1 MSSPLG
7 VSDAFPDDDCTP
19 QPRDTSPAGATPFCV
34 LRLGLTDFRNYAAAS
49 IALGPGL
56 VVLTGANGAGK
67 TNLLEAI
74 SLLTPGR
81 GLRSTD
87 LGQLSRG
94 GPEAGRHWAV
104 SARIALGADALGADA
119 FGASTPDDSIDE
131 AVAVGTGLDPDSVSQ
146 GRRAGRIVR
155 IDGET
160 VPVSRLHEV
169 MAAIWLTPSQDG
181 LFTGPDGD
189 RRRFFDRLTSTI
201 IPAHTSHLNAFE
213 KLTRQR
219 NKLLDDHAADPVWL
233 AAIERDMAGHAVA
246 IADARGDVL
255 ARLTAAETQRQAE
268 SALFPP
274 VGIDLRG
281 TVESAL
287 TGGTATSAEDQYR
300 AALQD
305 QRRRDAA
312 AGRTLEGPHRSEL
325 VITHLRKDMPAALC
339 STGEQKALLVG
350 LTLAHARILRRER
363 AGRMPALLLDEVTAH
378 LDDIRREALFDT
390 VARMGGQV
398 LMTGTDRAA
407 FAPVAGDAQTLDVSD
422 AALAEW

>member
-1 MSSPLG
+1 VIASFDD
-7 VSDAFPDDDCTP
+7 SDDPGP
-19 QPRDTSPAGATPFCV
+19 QLPHETLHGAKPVGATPFAV

-49 IALGPGL
+49 IELARGL
-56 VVLTGANGAGK
+56 VILTGANGAGK

-87 LGQLSRG
+87 FRQLSRG
-94 GPEAGRHWAV
+94 GPDAGRHWAV
-104 SARIALGADALGADA
+104 SARIATQTADPDA
-119 FGASTPDDSIDE
+119 ASQDS
-131 AVAVGTGLDPDSVSQ
+131 VAVGTGLDPDSVLH

-181 LFTGPDGD
+181 LFTGPEGD

-219 NKLLDDHAADPVWL
+219 NKLLDDSGADPAWL
-233 AAIERDMAGHAVA
+233 SAIERDMAGHAMAV
-246 IADARGDVL
+246 ADARGDVL
-255 ARLTAAETQRQAE
+255 TRLSAAESQRQAE

-274 VGIDLRG
+274 VGIDIHG
-281 TVESAL
+281 TIETAL
-287 TGGTATSAEDQYR
+287 TDGPATVAEDAYR
-300 AALQD
+300 ARLKQ

-363 AGRMPALLLDEVTAH
+363 GGRMPALLLDEITAH

-390 VARMGGQV
+390 VGRMGGQV
-398 LMTGTDRAA
+398 LMTGTDRTA
-407 FAPVAGDAQTLDVSD
+407 FAPIASEAQTLDVSD
-422 AALAEW
+422 ATLAEW